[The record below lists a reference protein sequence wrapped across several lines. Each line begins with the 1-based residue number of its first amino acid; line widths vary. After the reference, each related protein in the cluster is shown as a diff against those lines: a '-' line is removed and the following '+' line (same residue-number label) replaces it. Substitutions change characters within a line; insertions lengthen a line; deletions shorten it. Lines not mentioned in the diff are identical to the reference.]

1 MPERSKPIT
10 STPRAPASRTVKG
23 SNATDAEA
31 VQTFLAAL
39 EHPLKAEI
47 LALRQLILTSDP
59 SIREGIKWNVPS
71 FRAEGRG
78 SDDYFATFHLRG
90 KTGIQLILH
99 TGAKARGTTGRL
111 PVADPQGL
119 LTWLGDE
126 RASVLF
132 PGMAEVEARALD
144 FQALLR
150 SWIEAMEGA

>member
-1 MPERSKPIT
+1 MPAQSKPAA
-10 STPRAPASRTVKG
+10 SASRASAARTAKR
-23 SNATDAEA
+23 SNATDTDA

-47 LALRQLILTSDP
+47 LALRQLILTADP
-59 SIREGIKWNVPS
+59 CIREGIKWNVPS

-78 SDDYFATFHLRG
+78 SDDYFATFHLRD
-90 KTGIQLILH
+90 KAGIQLILH

-111 PVADPQGL
+111 PVVDPQGL

-126 RASVLF
+126 RASIRF
-132 PGMAEVEARALD
+132 AGMAEVEARAQD

-150 SWIEAMEGA
+150 SWIEAMAGA